1 MSRCVI
7 SQYLLTFPA
16 LRLSPSPLAGMF
28 VNLME
33 GQEPGILNA
42 FEDQIREYHKEH
54 DSNGDG
60 VLNSVSMNCNH
71 VNQIHNFC
79 SV

>member
-1 MSRCVI
+1 M
-7 SQYLLTFPA
+7 
-16 LRLSPSPLAGMF
+16 
-28 VNLME
+28 NLME